1 MSPLGID
8 INIVENDKDKIL
20 VGWNLNGAFHE
31 ITENGNDV
39 YVEHSFLK
47 NLIETA
53 YAMPYIKYTPSDFS
67 IASET
72 EDNFT
77 IEPFYYVPKDF
88 DVKDM
93 KLSSLVGNDTIIKV
107 LKSQS
112 TEWCYKVVFYT
123 NNTVNVSCS
132 FNGKEGILKA
142 DKNNEGDV
150 ISQDEIVTPHE
161 IYFTE
166 NADKVVDV
174 LTTPFGLKD
183 SSNLKDALGSIFT
196 NDNWLEKTL
205 TKITHFFN
213 NTVHGDTC
221 HVSYL
226 VSLLQSMG
234 EELGEYSDS
243 SFQLLNDLND
253 FTRLLSMQ
261 RTNLIGHETSATL
274 DTVFDGEHKGKNV
287 NDEIYPDDII
297 FTDEN
302 GLIIGYQREGK
313 PYKLEVP
320 TEIIIHD
327 RFTKTS
333 RSANFFGFPSPTK
346 WDEDDFDREFLEYKE
361 VYKKD
366 RDDLVYTILDYQ
378 KNWGWNLLLPNR
390 FWTHTDSAKATIGA
404 YYRFFILDPT
414 TEKRRFGNYV
424 DISSFGTEDGGILN
438 ENWDADWKMAFHILQ
453 KILHSKNRTYAD
465 ATLYEETEDD
475 KP

>member
-1 MSPLGID
+1 M
-8 INIVENDKDKIL
+8 
-20 VGWNLNGAFHE
+20 
-31 ITENGNDV
+31 
-39 YVEHSFLK
+39 
-47 NLIETA
+47 
-53 YAMPYIKYTPSDFS
+53 
-67 IASET
+67 
-72 EDNFT
+72 
-77 IEPFYYVPKDF
+77 
-88 DVKDM
+88 
-93 KLSSLVGNDTIIKV
+93 
-107 LKSQS
+107 
-112 TEWCYKVVFYT
+112 
-123 NNTVNVSCS
+123 
-132 FNGKEGILKA
+132 
-142 DKNNEGDV
+142 
-150 ISQDEIVTPHE
+150 
-161 IYFTE
+161 
-166 NADKVVDV
+166 
-174 LTTPFGLKD
+174 TTPFGIRD
-183 SSNLKDALGSIFT
+183 SSNLKDAFKCIFN

-234 EELGEYSDS
+234 EELGEYSES

-320 TEIIIHD
+320 TEIIIYD

-361 VYKKD
+361 VYKKN
-366 RDDLVYTILDYQ
+366 RDDLVFTILDYH
-378 KNWGWNLLLPNR
+378 KNWGWNLLLPDR
-390 FWTHTDSAKATIGA
+390 FWTHTDAAKNTIGA
-404 YYRFFILDPT
+404 YYRFFILDPN

-424 DISSFGTEDGGILN
+424 DISSFGTEGGGILN

-453 KILHSKNRTYAD
+453 KILHSKNRAYAD
-465 ATLYEETEDD
+465 ATLYEDAEDD
-475 KP
+475 NPYFRLTNGDYMFHNKKSPTDKWQYNMPYLQTAQHMFDNTPNIVSFQSYMPRLTQSTAMFKGCGKLTSFRCGDLSSLSYANEMFYDCYNLSSA